1 MFDTFTTIFQSKKEK
16 KKKRLDIFVSPFLI
30 CLNPFFSHNLF
41 FFFGWN
47 LITSMLQSSKYYKT
61 YGHTLTRN
69 SNKPDPKKN
78 RINELNKYKQTNKK
92 SNNDIFTLTWNPNK
106 VKVIKKSTQ

>member
-1 MFDTFTTIFQSKKEK
+1 
-16 KKKRLDIFVSPFLI
+16 
-30 CLNPFFSHNLF
+30 
-41 FFFGWN
+41 
-47 LITSMLQSSKYYKT
+47 MLQSSKYYKT

-69 SNKPDPKKN
+69 SNKPDPNFFKKKN

-106 VKVIKKSTQ
+106 VKVIKKKVRNKKLRVKKIDPYPNTVPLQLSSEQGR